1 MTNNINVLGSNK
13 NIPGS
18 LNQGKQANTQSKQ
31 LSTVNNTTNRPI
43 AQSSMSGKRF
53 HLLPDGVVKLEDS
66 SKTPVSGY
74 LEVVALFKDTSNK
87 NWGRCLYWLDVD
99 NNQHHLNVLDADLRM
114 DWNP

>member
-1 MTNNINVLGSNK
+1 MTNNMNVLGSNK

-53 HLLPDGVVKLEDS
+53 HLLSDGVVKLEDG
-66 SKTPVSGY
+66 SKTPVCGY
-74 LEVVALFKDTSNK
+74 LEVVVRRRQEVVQIRRQKVVQASFC
-87 NWGRCLYWLDVD
+87 GV
-99 NNQHHLNVLDADLRM
+99 
-114 DWNP
+114 